1 MGTDGS
7 VPGTVPA
14 EGAAPGRLGGGAKR
28 QGLSHIFKTHPG
40 APAWVGRL
48 FLSAESQS
56 NAGSQVSDSDG
67 LSLGLRRNA
76 PPPPF
81 LILVL
86 ILCERWKQTL
96 IPSLPA
102 QAILGLSTEMTSW
115 GGSQE
120 ASVPTAHTQPL
131 IWNVRLGSAQA
142 PLHHLL
148 QMRDLQVQ

>member
-14 EGAAPGRLGGGAKR
+14 EGAAPGRLGGAKCKAP
-28 QGLSHIFKTHPG
+28 GTLTHIQD
-40 APAWVGRL
+40 APLRPRWGGRDWVRRL
-48 FLSAESQS
+48 FLRAESQN

-76 PPPPF
+76 PPPLF

-102 QAILGLSTEMTSW
+102 QAILGLSINYS
-115 GGSQE
+115 
-120 ASVPTAHTQPL
+120 
-131 IWNVRLGSAQA
+131 NY
-142 PLHHLL
+142 
-148 QMRDLQVQ
+148 